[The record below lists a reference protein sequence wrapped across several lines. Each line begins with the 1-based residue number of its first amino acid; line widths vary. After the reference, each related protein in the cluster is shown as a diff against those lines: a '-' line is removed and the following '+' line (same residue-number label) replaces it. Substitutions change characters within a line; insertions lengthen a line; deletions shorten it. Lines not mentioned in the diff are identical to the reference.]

1 MAPGMDGRIFP
12 ASDGNRAQPMHKPSE
27 SHWEPIMFKKIALFA
42 PLAAASVMAFVP
54 TQAHAYEL
62 CKQVNQACDVDGNGK
77 RGYCKRDKRSHT
89 GWSCYETPDPS
100 YPIPDAHT
108 IGGVDDTGG
117 STDIFEVVECVED
130 RDTWVET
137 NPSGT
142 SDDICEVLYE
152 FFVDKDGEVVFV
164 ETEES
169 SIDAYVGRSR

>member
-1 MAPGMDGRIFP
+1 
-12 ASDGNRAQPMHKPSE
+12 
-27 SHWEPIMFKKIALFA
+27 MFKKIALLA
-42 PLAAASVMAFVP
+42 PLAAASVMAVAP
-54 TQAHAYEL
+54 TPAQAYEL

-77 RGYCKRDKRSHT
+77 RGYCKRDKRSST
-89 GWSCYETPDPS
+89 GWSCYETPDPA
-100 YPIPDAHT
+100 YPIPDAYT

-142 SDDICEVLYE
+142 SDATCEVLYE
-152 FFVDKDGEVVFV
+152 FFVDTDGEVVFV

-169 SIDAYVGRSR
+169 TIDAYVEKSR